1 VVKLERLYE
10 LRGRIDEIDKQII
23 ELLEERIR
31 VAKEIG
37 KIKKELNLPI
47 KDEEREREV
56 LKRAERFGEIFE
68 KIVEVCR
75 DEQL

>member
-1 VVKLERLYE
+1 MERLYE

>member
-1 VVKLERLYE
+1 MERLYE

-23 ELLEERIR
+23 ELLEERIK
-31 VAKEIG
+31 VGKEIG

-56 LKRAERFGEIFE
+56 LKRAGRFREIFE
-68 KIVEVCR
+68 RIVEVCR

>member
-1 VVKLERLYE
+1 MERLYE

-23 ELLEERIR
+23 ELLEERIK

-56 LKRAERFGEIFE
+56 LKRAGRFREIFE
-68 KIVEVCR
+68 RIVEVCR

>member
-1 VVKLERLYE
+1 MERFYE
-10 LRGRIDEIDKQII
+10 LRERIDEIDKQII
-23 ELLEERIR
+23 ELLEERIK

-47 KDEEREREV
+47 KDEEREKEV
-56 LKRAERFGEIFE
+56 LKRAGRFGEIFE

>member
-1 VVKLERLYE
+1 LERLYE